1 MSSYLI
7 NFFHWFSSA
16 LLDMC
21 GMDTTVSC
29 PEPVITLAA
38 QAAFGHGSSAS
49 LLSLNVASH
58 PLVIESPVATAYMP
72 LGYATHGS
80 RAWDVMNQR
89 MVYLKDLWRVILKW
103 RVSSI
108 LFWWNAE
115 LRILQT
121 ALHQVTL
128 QMLTITPPK
137 HSFTWNVHGLVILP
151 V

>member
-7 NFFHWFSSA
+7 NFFHWYSSA

-72 LGYATHGS
+72 LGHATHGS

-89 MVYLKDLWRVILKW
+89 MVYLKGLWRVNKDDFEVEGAIYTFLMKC
-103 RVSSI
+103 RVENIANCLASGDV
-108 LFWWNAE
+108 ADVDYH
-115 LRILQT
+115 T
-121 ALHQVTL
+121 TK
-128 QMLTITPPK
+128 T
-137 HSFTWNVHGLVILP
+137 
-151 V
+151 